1 MSQMVSI
8 IMPVKDAALF
18 LVDCLDSILA
28 QTNDNWELIA
38 VDDHS
43 SDESFEILKA
53 YSKKDHRIIVK
64 SNKGVGIVNALSLA
78 FNNSSGEFIHRMDAD
93 DIMPAKKLEVLLGLL
108 DGQKKAI
115 ATGNVEYFSN
125 DNVSDG
131 YLSYENWINNIQDY
145 RAEVYRECT
154 IGSPN
159 WIVQRSCFDDDI
171 SISELNYPEDYD
183 LVLKWHQLGYSIKKS
198 KSITHLWREHPK
210 RTSRN
215 SDIYQQES
223 FFRLKTKHFL
233 DNEISGK
240 EGIQLIG
247 AGVKGKLLAKILNE
261 QNVHFD
267 WFDVNIGRVQSL
279 VQINSMAEL
288 KPNVK
293 TILTAWPKDKYEKEK
308 MTSFINSVGLEK
320 GKTYW
325 LF

>member
-1 MSQMVSI
+1 
-8 IMPVKDAALF
+8 
-18 LVDCLDSILA
+18 
-28 QTNDNWELIA
+28 
-38 VDDHS
+38 
-43 SDESFEILKA
+43 
-53 YSKKDHRIIVK
+53 
-64 SNKGVGIVNALSLA
+64 
-78 FNNSSGEFIHRMDAD
+78 
-93 DIMPAKKLEVLLGLL
+93 MPAKKLEVLLGLL